1 MTLTLRP
8 ATLADLPALAAF
20 AAATFPD
27 AAPAVIPRQA
37 VASFIEQNLSEAALR
52 GFLDKGSYSFTL
64 ALDPQGQILAY
75 AGIDHQ
81 APQPPEVP
89 GQAAYLSKFYL
100 LASSRGSGLAQALL
114 QEVKEQ
120 AKADGRDGLYL
131 GTHQEN
137 RRAQAFYEKSGFRK
151 VGRREFELTA
161 GVIGQDFIYYIPL
174 N

>member
-37 VASFIEQNLSEAALR
+37 VASFIEQNLSEVALR

-81 APQPPEVP
+81 APSRLKCPARQP
-89 GQAAYLSKFYL
+89 
-100 LASSRGSGLAQALL
+100 
-114 QEVKEQ
+114 
-120 AKADGRDGLYL
+120 
-131 GTHQEN
+131 T
-137 RRAQAFYEKSGFRK
+137 
-151 VGRREFELTA
+151 
-161 GVIGQDFIYYIPL
+161 
-174 N
+174 

>member
-1 MTLTLRP
+1 M
-8 ATLADLPALAAF
+8 
-20 AAATFPD
+20 
-27 AAPAVIPRQA
+27 
-37 VASFIEQNLSEAALR
+37 
-52 GFLDKGSYSFTL
+52 
-64 ALDPQGQILAY
+64 
-75 AGIDHQ
+75 
-81 APQPPEVP
+81 P